1 MNQKGKSGLEIS
13 KINLICSMANIY
25 EFSLFVKGGA
35 GSILSA
41 NEMACFFVC
50 VWKQLRI

>member
-1 MNQKGKSGLEIS
+1 MT
-13 KINLICSMANIY
+13 NIY

-41 NEMACFFVC
+41 NEMACFLFVFGNNSEFDANMR
-50 VWKQLRI
+50 WIP

>member
-1 MNQKGKSGLEIS
+1 MT
-13 KINLICSMANIY
+13 NIY

-41 NEMACFFVC
+41 DEIACFLFAFGNNPEFDPNML
-50 VWKQLRI
+50 WIR